1 VYGIKYTAGSF
12 SVGYQQSD
20 EETGQTGTTDYEN
33 IAYGISFSVNDDLSI
48 SYNHTESDE
57 VGQSKDDPEADSIQA
72 AYTMGGASI
81 RIAEVTVD
89 NQTYSSAASA
99 DTSATIISLSLAF

>member
-1 VYGIKYTAGSF
+1 MYGVSF
-12 SVGYQQSD
+12 
-20 EETGQTGTTDYEN
+20 N
-33 IAYGISFSVNDDLSI
+33 INDDLSV
-48 SYNHTESDE
+48 SHSFYKTRKEGFRSSAWLRENLRTVE
-57 VGQSKDDPEADSIQA
+57 VETYQI